1 MPQRAGDSL
10 WLFCL
15 HPGAVMKI
23 SLNSLPLSGRIA
35 VTLFLILLWYGYILA
50 SLNTRLAVGT
60 TIESIAEHYE
70 DHSLTKGEAQE
81 IEEKGFVEEE
91 VVIEHHEE
99 PLKKGEQSI
108 TPQEIVQLGHIHIFG
123 FSLLFISLAAI
134 LILSAMGERWKI
146 ILLSLLFLFLSLD
159 IGGLFLVRFVSR
171 TFAVIPFIS
180 GIGSGAGIAT
190 ISLIALYDLW
200 LRKG

>member
-1 MPQRAGDSL
+1 
-10 WLFCL
+10 
-15 HPGAVMKI
+15 MKI

-50 SLNTRLAVGT
+50 ALNTKFAVG
-60 TIESIAEHYE
+60 ISMESIGEHYG
-70 DHSLTKGEAQE
+70 DHSLTKGEARE

-99 PLKKGEQSI
+99 PLKKGEPSI
-108 TPQEIVQLGHIHIFG
+108 TPQEIVQLGHIHILG

-146 ILLSLLFLFLSLD
+146 IILSLLFLFLSLD
-159 IGGLFLVRFVSR
+159 IGGLFLVRFVSQS
-171 TFAVIPFIS
+171 FAVIPFIS

>member
-1 MPQRAGDSL
+1 MINSKT
-10 WLFCL
+10 
-15 HPGAVMKI
+15 VMKI

-35 VTLFLILLWYGYILA
+35 ITLFLILLWYGYILA
-50 SLNTRLAVGT
+50 ALNTKFAVG
-60 TIESIAEHYE
+60 ISMESIGEHYG
-70 DHSLTKGEAQE
+70 DHSLTKGEARE

-108 TPQEIVQLGHIHIFG
+108 TPQEIVQLGHIHILG

-146 ILLSLLFLFLSLD
+146 IILSLLFLFLSLD
-159 IGGLFLVRFVSR
+159 IGGLFLVRFVSQS
-171 TFAVIPFIS
+171 FAVIPFIS

>member
-1 MPQRAGDSL
+1 MINSKT
-10 WLFCL
+10 
-15 HPGAVMKI
+15 VMKI

-50 SLNTRLAVGT
+50 ALNTKFAVG
-60 TIESIAEHYE
+60 ISMESIGEHYG
-70 DHSLTKGEAQE
+70 DHSLTKGEARE

-146 ILLSLLFLFLSLD
+146 IILSLLFLFLSLD
-159 IGGLFLVRFVSR
+159 IGGLFLVRFVSQS
-171 TFAVIPFIS
+171 FAVIPFIS

>member
-1 MPQRAGDSL
+1 MINSKT
-10 WLFCL
+10 
-15 HPGAVMKI
+15 VMKI

-50 SLNTRLAVGT
+50 ALNTKFAVG
-60 TIESIAEHYE
+60 ISMESIGEHYG
-70 DHSLTKGEAQE
+70 DHSLTKGEARE

-108 TPQEIVQLGHIHIFG
+108 TPQEIVQLGHIHILG

-146 ILLSLLFLFLSLD
+146 IILSLLFLFLSLD
-159 IGGLFLVRFVSR
+159 IGGLFLVRFVSQS
-171 TFAVIPFIS
+171 FAVIPFIS

>member
-1 MPQRAGDSL
+1 M
-10 WLFCL
+10 
-15 HPGAVMKI
+15 
-23 SLNSLPLSGRIA
+23 
-35 VTLFLILLWYGYILA
+35 
-50 SLNTRLAVGT
+50 
-60 TIESIAEHYE
+60 ESIGEHYG

-108 TPQEIVQLGHIHIFG
+108 TPQEIVQLGHIHILG

-171 TFAVIPFIS
+171 SFAVIPFIS
-180 GIGSGAGIAT
+180 GIGSGAVMVT
-190 ISLIALYDLW
+190 ISLAAAVLW
-200 LRKG
+200 SPR